1 MESKDEFE
9 VWKRQREKETVLDV
23 IDRKGTLD
31 ISQVSDVLNKPKEEI
46 EPIIAQLV
54 SERLIK
60 SDIGNYYHLTFDGEK
75 ALRIIRGNKS
85 AFSQQR

>member
-1 MESKDEFE
+1 MESKDEYE
-9 VWKRQREKETVLDV
+9 AWKRQKEKETVLDV

-31 ISQVSDVLNKPKEEI
+31 ISQVSDILKKPKEEI

-54 SERLIK
+54 NERLIK
-60 SDIGNYYHLTFDGEK
+60 SEIGNYYHLTFDGEK
-75 ALRIIRGNKS
+75 VLRNIRGNRS